1 MLKAVID
8 VNIFCSNDA
17 RLVCSAAEAVFNQQ
31 ML

>member
-8 VNIFCSNDA
+8 GNIFCSNDA
-17 RLVCSAAEAVFNQQ
+17 RLVCYAAEVAFNQP